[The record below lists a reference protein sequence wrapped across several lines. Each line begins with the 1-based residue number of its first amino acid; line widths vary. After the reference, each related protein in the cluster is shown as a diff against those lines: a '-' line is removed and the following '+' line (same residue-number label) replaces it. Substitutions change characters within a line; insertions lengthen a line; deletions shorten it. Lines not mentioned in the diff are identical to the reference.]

1 VSRLPFGLW
10 ALTVLFL
17 AAMAVL
23 AAVQPSAFFETGGTA
38 VVLTVS
44 IFLLATASVGALVA
58 ARRPG
63 NPIGWLLLAA
73 AVTTAGAAGTGLYSD
88 YALDVGRSL
97 PATTAAR
104 WMSDWLWSAAPAL
117 GGILPLLLFPT
128 GRLPDRRRRW
138 RGVAWL
144 AIAACGLTAFTIAF
158 MPGRFSGYTLTNPLG
173 IPGAA
178 GILEALQVVATIA
191 LVAAFLGA
199 VASLEARRRRASAR
213 EREQLKWLAYAAALI
228 VVAIPA
234 SAAVKELSAPASY
247 VVQYLGLSLYPLALG
262 VAILRQHLWDIDVVV
277 NRTLV
282 YGALTAILA
291 AAYLGSVLLLQLA
304 LDPVTSGSSL
314 AVAVSTLAVAAL
326 FRPARARIQAVVD
339 KRFYRHRYD
348 ARQTLE
354 DFSARLREQV
364 DLEAL
369 GGELREVVRDTMQPA
384 HVSLWLRGAGR

>member
-1 VSRLPFGLW
+1 VTRLALGLW
-10 ALTVLFL
+10 LLTVAFL
-17 AAMAVL
+17 AAMGVL
-23 AAVQPSAFFETGGTA
+23 AAVQPSAFFKTGGTA

-44 IFLLATASVGALVA
+44 MFLLATASVGALVA
-58 ARRPG
+58 ARRSS

-88 YALDVGRSL
+88 YALDVGKSL

-104 WMSDWLWSAAPAL
+104 WMSDWLWSAGPAL

-128 GRLPDRRRRW
+128 GRLPDTRW
-138 RGVAWL
+138 RPVAWL
-144 AIAACGLTAFTIAF
+144 AIAASGLTAFTIAF
-158 MPGRFSGYTLTNPLG
+158 MPGRFNGYTLTNPLG

-178 GILEALQVVATIA
+178 GVLDALQVAATIA

-199 VASLEARRRRASAR
+199 VASLAARRRRASAR

-228 VVAIPA
+228 VVAVPA
-234 SAAVKELSAPASY
+234 SVAVKQLSEPASY

-282 YGALTAILA
+282 YGALTATLA
-291 AAYLGSVLLLQLA
+291 GAYLGSVLLLQLA

-326 FRPARARIQAVVD
+326 FRPARARIQGIVD

-364 DLEAL
+364 DLDAL
-369 GGELREVVRDTMQPA
+369 GGELRAVVADTMQPA
-384 HVSLWLRGAGR
+384 HVSLWLREAGR